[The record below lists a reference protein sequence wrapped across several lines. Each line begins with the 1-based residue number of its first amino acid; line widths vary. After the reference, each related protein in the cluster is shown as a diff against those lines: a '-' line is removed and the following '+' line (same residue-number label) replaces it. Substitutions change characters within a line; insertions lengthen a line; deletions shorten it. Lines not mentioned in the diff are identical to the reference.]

1 MPINASQVRD
11 ELGAYCRTNNK
22 EIRAMVYQKSVTAK
36 EMKTV
41 PSVKGKFPAF
51 RSITGH
57 VVQAFTS
64 VWTPLGITK
73 FLVNELKNY
82 RQKVNYPFKPD
93 DINASWLAFLYDESK
108 KPADMP
114 ISAYLINVELMPKV
128 VSDREYLLCQGKY
141 DAANPQVF
149 GKSMDGIT
157 QQLAQGL
164 AVNSANPVYQIP
176 FEAITLGNIVDQVE
190 AFELAIPEVLKSLLP
205 KIYMSVSNT
214 ERYRLDYFKKYGV
227 YPSYTPDKGMTTT
240 VGNRLIMGLPGLNG
254 TDTIFATPPDNFVRT
269 IDLNDEPVITDIQA
283 LDYDV
288 KVFME
293 WWEGANFWTNQLVVA
308 AVVGGTVTGLAPAG
322 ANEEYYGVPAVVSQ
336 P

>member
-1 MPINASQVRD
+1 V
-11 ELGAYCRTNNK
+11 LGAFCRTNNK
-22 EIRAMVYQKSVTAK
+22 EIRQGAYQKSVTAK

-57 VVQAFTS
+57 VTQAFTS

-82 RQKVNYPFKPD
+82 RQKVNYAFKPD

-114 ISAYLINVELMPKV
+114 LSAYLINQELMPKV
-128 VSDREYLLCQGKY
+128 VADREILLCQGKY
-141 DAANPQVF
+141 DAANPQKF
-149 GKSMDGIT
+149 GASMDGIAT
-157 QQLAQGL
+157 QLAVGMAPGSL
-164 AVNSANPVYQIP
+164 NPVYQIP
-176 FEAITLGNIVDQVE
+176 FVDITVGNITDQIE
-190 AFELAIPEVLKSLLP
+190 QFELGIPEPLKSLLP
-205 KIYMSVSNT
+205 KVYMSTSNT
-214 ERYRLDYFKKYGV
+214 EKYRLDYFKKYGV
-227 YPSYTPDKGMTTT
+227 YPSYTPEQGMRTV
-240 VGNRLIMGLPGLNG
+240 VGNRQIVGLPGLNG
-254 TDTIFATPPDNFVRT
+254 TDVIFATPPDNFVRT

-308 AVVGGTVTGLAPAG
+308 AAVGGTVTGLGSDA
-322 ANEEYYGVPAVVSQ
+322 ANQEYFPTGIAA
-336 P
+336 